1 MSVIFILI
9 VLLLGLSLSILL
21 LYILLKDD
29 PETNY
34 DCTDEKI
41 QEIIQSKRDIREK
54 VNKIKIE
61 KKKD

>member
-1 MSVIFILI
+1 MSVMFVLI
-9 VLLLGLSLSILL
+9 VFLLGLFLSGFL
-21 LYILLKDD
+21 LYTLLKDD

>member
-1 MSVIFILI
+1 MFVLI
-9 VLLLGLSLSILL
+9 VFLLGLFLSGFL
-21 LYILLKDD
+21 LYTLLKDD